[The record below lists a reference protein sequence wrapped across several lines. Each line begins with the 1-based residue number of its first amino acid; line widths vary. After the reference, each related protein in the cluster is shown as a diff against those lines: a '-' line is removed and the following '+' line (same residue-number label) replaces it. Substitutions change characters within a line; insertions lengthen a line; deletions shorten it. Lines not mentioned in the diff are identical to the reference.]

1 MGMILTPY
9 FWSMPSTEAITTLAQ
24 SVSGMKP
31 ILTSFFSGASEPAAH
46 TPWWPSVEN
55 SAVAPAFWMKSR
67 RFGCCGALGSAGS
80 CSTPDLDEGKT
91 KRRPSFI
98 CVQQTENGR
107 RCPVQAP
114 LGPGCRAA
122 IGPAMA

>member
-24 SVSGMKP
+24 SVRGMKP

-55 SAVAPAFWMKSR
+55 KAVAPAFWMKSR
-67 RFGCCGALGSAGS
+67 RAGAA
-80 CSTPDLDEGKT
+80 
-91 KRRPSFI
+91 
-98 CVQQTENGR
+98 
-107 RCPVQAP
+107 
-114 LGPGCRAA
+114 
-122 IGPAMA
+122 GPAPWVCWVMFNS